1 LRVTGQAITL
11 GVRGVH
17 FPLRVLHRRAIQPT
31 EARMSGFWSVNG
43 RTAAIAGLL
52 VLIVGCEPARV
63 EVPDSLAQLFSGELI
78 VAPIKIEGGSG
89 GQVRIFAV
97 LPKAS

>member
-1 LRVTGQAITL
+1 
-11 GVRGVH
+11 
-17 FPLRVLHRRAIQPT
+17 
-31 EARMSGFWSVNG
+31 MSGFWSVNG
-43 RTAAIAGLL
+43 RTATIAGLL
-52 VLIVGCEPARV
+52 VLIVGFEPARV

-78 VAPIKIEGGSG
+78 VAPIKFEGGSG